1 MLFTGSSEIVNPS
14 NGDYESLI
22 TSRMDKDGVYTSCDH
37 KMRSKETP
45 NFARVSK
52 ESIKDVN
59 YQALVSVNM
68 DHLDVYASIQKSITA
83 QEKPHLRES
92 KNLETNQSDDIQTL

>member
-1 MLFTGSSEIVNPS
+1 MPFTGSSETVNPS

-22 TSRMDKDGVYTSCDH
+22 TGRMDKDGVYTSCDH

-45 NFARVSK
+45 NFAKGNK

-83 QEKPHLRES
+83 QEKPHL
-92 KNLETNQSDDIQTL
+92 